1 MCYIKVMCVLSDA
14 CDLIGVAKA
23 SYYDPASRARTSV
36 RCAWSRSNLG
46 YVIDDIIA
54 PCYWCTRCCVR
65 DDRIVY
71 NITDRYRDL
80 RRRSRV
86 ISHALG
92 ETCLWEFVWT
102 CGSVSWEFHGS
113 FLPFVNLC
121 FLERRMNA
129 VAVIQMKMTAF
140 LRFYVIIR
148 YVHRGA
154 SLTRLLV

>member
-92 ETCLWEFVWT
+92 ETCLWEFVWM
-102 CGSVSWEFHGS
+102 CARCLGSSTDRFFRSWICVFLKEGWMPSPSSRWKWLHSCVSMS
-113 FLPFVNLC
+113 
-121 FLERRMNA
+121 
-129 VAVIQMKMTAF
+129 
-140 LRFYVIIR
+140 
-148 YVHRGA
+148 
-154 SLTRLLV
+154 